1 MSHWLRELYAQ
12 KAAPAWSC
20 LVATLND
27 YALIAAVLICLIG
40 LLVPAGRM
48 RWNEWYVA
56 THIDGI
62 QRPGQ
67 VVAGSRGDAGLQAR
81 SMIDANGSTR
91 LQTVTPHRLYSN
103 SSTAPRRSRTGE
115 LMPGLGLN
123 ENRRFSGLC
132 QLPPAADMPLDE
144 LM

>member
-27 YALIAAVLICLIG
+27 PALIAAVLICLIG
-40 LLVPAGRM
+40 LLVTAGRM

-56 THIDGI
+56 THPYGI
-62 QRPGQ
+62 ERSGQ
-67 VVAGSRGDAGLQAR
+67 VVAGSREDAELQAR

-103 SSTAPRRSRTGE
+103 SSSDVDRSAHRPGPSSTG
-115 LMPGLGLN
+115 L
-123 ENRRFSGLC
+123 
-132 QLPPAADMPLDE
+132 
-144 LM
+144 

>member
-40 LLVPAGRM
+40 LLVTAGRM

-56 THIDGI
+56 THPYGI
-62 QRPGQ
+62 ERSGQ
-67 VVAGSRGDAGLQAR
+67 VVAGSREDAELQAR
-81 SMIDANGSTR
+81 LDAWLR
-91 LQTVTPHRLYSN
+91 RHTPQ
-103 SSTAPRRSRTGE
+103 
-115 LMPGLGLN
+115 MPK
-123 ENRRFSGLC
+123 RH
-132 QLPPAADMPLDE
+132 
-144 LM
+144 